1 MRRRTLLAGL
11 LVFPGVAAAQPAPI
25 RLDDVWSR
33 AAMAGRIG
41 VVYLTITATGAPDTL
56 IGVESPVAPKAEL
69 HESFD
74 DHGVMKMRGVMSL
87 DVAPGKPVALRP
99 GGYHIMLV
107 GLAHALKEGDRF
119 PITLRFAKAGAV
131 TATVSVQKAGAA
143 EMQMQSGGTEG
154 GGVPGMKM

>member
-1 MRRRTLLAGL
+1 
-11 LVFPGVAAAQPAPI
+11 
-25 RLDDVWSR
+25 
-33 AAMAGRIG
+33 
-41 VVYLTITATGAPDTL
+41 
-56 IGVESPVAPKAEL
+56 
-69 HESFD
+69 
-74 DHGVMKMRGVMSL
+74 
-87 DVAPGKPVALRP
+87 VAPGKPVALRP

-143 EMQMQSGGTEG
+143 AMQMPLGGTEG